1 MGRTPLKRLLPSL
14 RSTSDDVAPET
25 GAGCHPSCTHGI
37 CPSSDLSALPA
48 GLTSAGHHVAALA
61 VTVDRPSLAPALREA
76 LGHAL
81 TQELGAVPGK
91 GHCEPSHQS
100 PVQ

>member
-1 MGRTPLKRLLPSL
+1 MMWPRDRGRMPPQLHPCHLPVFPPQ
-14 RSTSDDVAPET
+14 RP
-25 GAGCHPSCTHGI
+25 PSGPHFPGR
-37 CPSSDLSALPA
+37 
-48 GLTSAGHHVAALA
+48 HVAALA